1 MDIEQSAVLLKE
13 EKADEDFYFTKLI
26 KDFFLGGGLNS
37 ACEIYLQ
44 NTLMEK

>member
-26 KDFFLGGGLNS
+26 KDFGGG
-37 ACEIYLQ
+37 A
-44 NTLMEK
+44 